1 MVDKRNGSIIL
12 AIFLEFSMRILL
24 VRLGMLGDV
33 LGASS
38 VMPILKQHFGDDTT
52 FDWIVRPGFQSL
64 FDLDPHVKNVY
75 VLQSRNIFYQ
85 LLFLIRHRFPS
96 YDLILNLEVDHGLE
110 ILKWIRASKKAGF
123 PFQKIT
129 LPSRIHLY
137 AAHQFIVE
145 KTLELKNAQH
155 NVLPILFGSPFE
167 KIKEKLGLKKPYL
180 VIVPATSKIGKK
192 NSYKAHRNWPLSSWN
207 HFLKRASNLPFQLV
221 IIGTMSDKNYI
232 ESEITIPDSVVNA
245 MGETTIP
252 ELITLVREAAGVVT
266 CDTGILHLASATKT
280 PIFALLGP
288 NDEYRHGPFPIGDP
302 LHTVIRSG
310 IACSPCELTP
320 VHKKCQINV
329 CMQMITPER
338 VCREIE
344 NQLMR
349 HSISPQI

>member
-1 MVDKRNGSIIL
+1 
-12 AIFLEFSMRILL
+12 MRILL
-24 VRLGMLGDV
+24 VRLGLLGDM
-33 LGASS
+33 LGASA
-38 VMPILKQHFGDDTT
+38 VMPILKQHFGGDTT
-52 FDWIVRPGFQSL
+52 FDWIVRPGFQGL

-75 VLQSRNIFYQ
+75 VLQSKNIVCQ
-85 LLFLIRHRFPS
+85 LLFFLGNHFSS
-96 YDLILNLEVDHGLE
+96 YDLILNLEVDRGLE

-145 KTLELKNAQH
+145 KTLGLENSQH
-155 NVLPILFGSPFE
+155 NVLPMLFGSPFA

-180 VIVPATSKIGKK
+180 VIVPATSQIGKK
-192 NSYKAHRNWPLSSWN
+192 NNYKAHRNWPLSSWN
-207 HFLKRASNLPFQLV
+207 HFLKCASDLPFQLV
-221 IIGTMSDKNYI
+221 IIGTAFDKNHI
-232 ESEITIPDSVVNA
+232 ESKLVIVDSVINA
-245 MGETTIP
+245 MGKTTLP

-320 VHKKCQINV
+320 AHKQCQINV

-344 NQLMR
+344 NKLM
-349 HSISPQI
+349 S